1 MVNDYSAQVAEET
14 HEERVNRELIELLN
28 ELRIVLPG
36 VQVLFAFLLAVPFT
50 QRFAQ
55 VTEVQKGAF
64 MATLLCTLIGTV
76 LFTAPTAFHRI
87 RFRDGDKEALLRWA
101 NLFTITGLVFLSMAL
116 TAAVFVITDYLFR
129 GPLTV
134 IVTVFAALLFL
145 VIWFALPLARNA
157 RD

>member
-1 MVNDYSAQVAEET
+1 M
-14 HEERVNRELIELLN
+14 
-28 ELRIVLPG
+28 
-36 VQVLFAFLLAVPFT
+36 
-50 QRFAQ
+50 
-55 VTEVQKGAF
+55 
-64 MATLLCTLIGTV
+64 
-76 LFTAPTAFHRI
+76 
-87 RFRDGDKEALLRWA
+87 LRWA